1 MAVNV
6 LDPAVVES
14 VQLPTVAIPFASVV
28 WADPVTLP
36 LPRPA
41 AKVTDTPDTGL
52 SNASVTITDGGFGTV
67 VPAGAVCPLP
77 PWGAMV
83 AAAAGFTATSA
94 VWATVTVPF
103 TVAVS
108 VFVPAAVEVNDPVIC
123 PLALVVPTG
132 CVSVLPVAGLTA
144 SVTVAPWIGFPL
156 ASRTVTV
163 MVLEPAPAVIV
174 AGAAATVDCV
184 VLGPPAVAVAVNVTG
199 LPLSPAAVAR
209 SMSTLAVVP
218 SVQEF
223 AAAIP
228 FATVATGVA
237 GSTVPL
243 SPLVANVTATPATGL
258 ANWSRTIT
266 EGGVAT
272 AVPTVAACPLPAFP
286 AICVAGPAAPW
297 AVNVTG
303 LPARP
308 LEDAVRVF
316 VPAVVPSVHD
326 VSAAMPLA
334 FVRTGVVGFTLPLPD
349 PGVNVTAT
357 PATGLLNWSR
367 TITAGGVW
375 TGVPAVPVW
384 LLPALGALD
393 VAAASLT
400 LNGLLVTGPS
410 PPEIRTG

>member
-108 VFVPAAVEVNDPVIC
+108 VFVPAAVELNVPVIC
-123 PLALVVPTG
+123 PPALVVPTG

-163 MVLEPAPAVIV
+163 MVLESAPAVIV

-209 SMSTLAVVP
+209 SVSTLAVVP

-228 FATVATGVA
+228 FAPAAPGGA

-258 ANWSRTIT
+258 S
-266 EGGVAT
+266 
-272 AVPTVAACPLPAFP
+272 
-286 AICVAGPAAPW
+286 
-297 AVNVTG
+297 
-303 LPARP
+303 
-308 LEDAVRVF
+308 
-316 VPAVVPSVHD
+316 
-326 VSAAMPLA
+326 
-334 FVRTGVVGFTLPLPD
+334 
-349 PGVNVTAT
+349 
-357 PATGLLNWSR
+357 NWSR

-384 LLPALGALD
+384 LLPALGAID
-393 VAAASLT
+393 VAAAALT
-400 LNGLLVTGPS
+400 LNALLVTGPS
-410 PPEIRTG
+410 PPELATIV

>member
-1 MAVNV
+1 M
-6 LDPAVVES
+6 
-14 VQLPTVAIPFASVV
+14 I
-28 WADPVTLP
+28 
-36 LPRPA
+36 
-41 AKVTDTPDTGL
+41 
-52 SNASVTITDGGFGTV
+52 
-67 VPAGAVCPLP
+67 
-77 PWGAMV
+77 
-83 AAAAGFTATSA
+83 
-94 VWATVTVPF
+94 VPF

-108 VFVPAAVEVNDPVIC
+108 VFVPAAVELNVPVIC
-123 PLALVVPTG
+123 PPALVVPTG

-209 SMSTLAVVP
+209 SVSTLAVVP

-228 FATVATGVA
+228 FAPVATGVA

-272 AVPTVAACPLPAFP
+272 AVPTVAACPLPAFS

-384 LLPALGALD
+384 LLPALGAID
-393 VAAASLT
+393 VAAAALT

-410 PPEIRTG
+410 PPELATSV